1 MAKGKPRRDGSGK
14 GTRKNRGR
22 SGCKVTKKTGQG
34 RRWFVK
40 NSKGGQNKW

>member
-34 RRWFVK
+34 RR
-40 NSKGGQNKW
+40 